1 MSQDRREFHHRMV
14 VWFCIT
20 AAFLMAPQLHGDTL
34 EVGAGAPYASIQA
47 AVDDAQAGD
56 TILLHPGTYNELVDI
71 DTRLQIT
78 SSGGA
83 DVTFC
88 TTPINWEDIF
98 DITADS
104 VEVSGDKFLRM

>member
-1 MSQDRREFHHRMV
+1 MPVHPMQ
-14 VWFCIT
+14 
-20 AAFLMAPQLHGDTL
+20 AFRPLLTMPRH
-34 EVGAGAPYASIQA
+34 
-47 AVDDAQAGD
+47 GD

-104 VEVSGDKFLRM
+104 SVEGVGDKFLRV